1 MNFTLAKFCI
11 RLLKRVGK
19 MKERLYVKV
28 LTRNIISKKL
38 NKTENCNYFND
49 YLLNFDVLLFVR
61 IIHYIYTVL
70 SIMMNK

>member
-11 RLLKRVGK
+11 RLLKRLGK
-19 MKERLYVKV
+19 MKARLYVKV
-28 LTRNIISKKL
+28 LTPNIISKKL

-70 SIMMNK
+70 RIMMNK